1 MNTSIIFGNFSD
13 SINGNETISQ
23 QVKDE
28 KIATWFIVVMTV
40 EVILLLCV
48 WTLALVCKCKVGVTQ
63 SITVF
68 NPKLQRKFRELIY
81 IPCICR
87 YGLNVRNV
95 EGYNLVIDTDV

>member
-13 SINGNETISQ
+13 GIKANETVSQRINHQEIS
-23 QVKDE
+23 
-28 KIATWFIVVMTV
+28 TWFIAVMTV

-63 SITVF
+63 IVTVF
-68 NPKLQRKFRELIY
+68 NPKLQRKFREVIY

-95 EGYNLVIDTDV
+95 EGYNLVLDTDV

>member
-1 MNTSIIFGNFSD
+1 MNTSNIFGNFSD

-40 EVILLLCV
+40 EVMLILCV
-48 WTLALVCKCKVGVTQ
+48 WTLALVCRCKVGVSQ
-63 SITVF
+63 IITGF
-68 NPKLQRKFRELIY
+68 NHKLQLKFRELVY

-87 YGLNVRNV
+87 FGLNVRNI

>member
-1 MNTSIIFGNFSD
+1 MNGSNIFGNFSN
-13 SINGNETISQ
+13 SINSNETISQ
-23 QVKDE
+23 QVKNE

-40 EVILLLCV
+40 EVMLILCV

-68 NPKLQRKFRELIY
+68 NPKLQRKFQEFVY
-81 IPCICR
+81 IPFICR

-95 EGYNLVIDTDV
+95 EGYNLVLDTDV

>member
-1 MNTSIIFGNFSD
+1 MNTSNIFGNFSD

-28 KIATWFIVVMTV
+28 KIATWFIVVMAIEGMIMLSV
-40 EVILLLCV
+40 FA
-48 WTLALVCKCKVGVTQ
+48 LALVCRCKVGVSQ
-63 SITVF
+63 IITVF

-87 YGLNVRNV
+87 FGLNVRNV

>member
-1 MNTSIIFGNFSD
+1 MNTSNIFGNFSD

-28 KIATWFIVVMTV
+28 KIATWFIVVMTA

-48 WTLALVCKCKVGVTQ
+48 WTLALVCRCKVGVSQ
-63 SITVF
+63 IITGF
-68 NPKLQRKFRELIY
+68 NHKLQLKFRELVY

-87 YGLNVRNV
+87 FGLNVRNI

>member
-1 MNTSIIFGNFSD
+1 MNTSNIFGNFSD

-40 EVILLLCV
+40 EVMLILSV
-48 WTLALVCKCKVGVTQ
+48 FALALVCRCKVGVSQ
-63 SITVF
+63 IITGF
-68 NPKLQRKFRELIY
+68 NHKSQLKFRELVY

-87 YGLNVRNV
+87 FGLNVKNI

>member
-1 MNTSIIFGNFSD
+1 MNTSNMFGNFSD

-40 EVILLLCV
+40 EVMLILCV
-48 WTLALVCKCKVGVTQ
+48 WTLALVCRCKVGVSQ
-63 SITVF
+63 IITGF
-68 NPKLQRKFRELIY
+68 NHKLQLKFRELVY

-87 YGLNVRNV
+87 FGLNVRNI

>member
-23 QVKDE
+23 
-28 KIATWFIVVMTV
+28 KINHQEISPWFIAVMTV

-63 SITVF
+63 SIIVF

>member
-1 MNTSIIFGNFSD
+1 MNTSNIFGNFSD

-23 QVKDE
+23 QVKHE

-40 EVILLLCV
+40 EVILILCV
-48 WTLALVCKCKVGVTQ
+48 WTLALVCRCKVGVSQ
-63 SITVF
+63 IITGF
-68 NPKLQRKFRELIY
+68 NHKLQLKFREYIY

-87 YGLNVRNV
+87 FGLNVKDI

>member
-1 MNTSIIFGNFSD
+1 MNTSNIFGNFSD

-48 WTLALVCKCKVGVTQ
+48 WTLALVCRCKVGVSQ

-81 IPCICR
+81 VPCICR

>member
-1 MNTSIIFGNFSD
+1 MNASNIFGNFSD

-48 WTLALVCKCKVGVTQ
+48 WTLALLCKCKVGVTQ

-68 NPKLQRKFRELIY
+68 NPKLQRKFQEFIY
-81 IPCICR
+81 IPCVCR